1 MYKHEEEWDNVLT
14 RGPPVRALCL
24 GINVYKNHTVL
35 YNCEN
40 DAEAIAERVRA
51 LSDGGNGKCFAK
63 VCTNLRDKEA
73 MKAAVSKFLNEI
85 PEGYP
90 PRMVLISFSGHAFQD
105 GEDIM
110 MVPSAASGHENP
122 EKLKAEGFSHN
133 ELFSIPY
140 EEMHRKTK
148 VSSRRIHNLQLN
160 SLSFSLH
167 MFLVNCFGVRD
178 LELVLIWQLPIGQG
192 YLLSLPHRRVPRN
205 SRGQTTS
212 RWIFS
217 DARTYLPRPDEQGYS
232 TDVLGNVRRHKP
244 RLARL
249 RRWCW

>member
-1 MYKHEEEWDNVLT
+1 
-14 RGPPVRALCL
+14 
-24 GINVYKNHTVL
+24 
-35 YNCEN
+35 
-40 DAEAIAERVRA
+40 
-51 LSDGGNGKCFAK
+51 
-63 VCTNLRDKEA
+63 

-85 PEGYP
+85 PEEYP

-133 ELFSIPY
+133 ELFSILY

-160 SLSFSLH
+160 SISFSLH

-178 LELVLIWQLPIGQG
+178 LELVLTWQLPIGQG
-192 YLLSLPHRRVPRN
+192 HLLSLPHRRVPRN

-212 RWIFS
+212 RWIFF

-244 RLARL
+244 RLTRL
-249 RRWCW
+249 GRSCW